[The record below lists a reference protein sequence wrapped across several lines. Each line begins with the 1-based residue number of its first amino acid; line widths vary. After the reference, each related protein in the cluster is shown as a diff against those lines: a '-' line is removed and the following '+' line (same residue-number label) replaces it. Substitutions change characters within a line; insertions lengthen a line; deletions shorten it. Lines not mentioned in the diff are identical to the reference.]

1 MSKTFPD
8 VNPKKA
14 PTKARIDSNDVNSIS
29 VPSFQFD
36 YPAKTVS
43 LFGKL
48 ESTNSPLR

>member
-1 MSKTFPD
+1 MSKTFPY

-43 LFGKL
+43 SFGKKL
-48 ESTNSPLR
+48 